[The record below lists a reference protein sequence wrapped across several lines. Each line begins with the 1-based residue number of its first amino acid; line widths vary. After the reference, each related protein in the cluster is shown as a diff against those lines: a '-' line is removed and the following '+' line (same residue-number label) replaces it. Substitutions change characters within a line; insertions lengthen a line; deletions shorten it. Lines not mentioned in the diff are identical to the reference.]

1 MTYTPTGNYYADKK
15 YWGETSFFGGI
26 PPLSEGVG
34 FAIVLGFGVFFS
46 AFASV
51 IHYLD
56 VKYNGTS
63 STSEHFNT
71 AGRNIGTGLTACVIV
86 SSWTWAATLLQSS
99 NVAYNYGVSGPF
111 WYAAGASIQIL
122 LFGVL
127 AIEIKRK
134 APKAHTIGEII
145 RARWGDTTHKC
156 FLYFLFLT
164 NIIVISMLIL
174 GGAAVVNA
182 LTGME
187 LNLASFLIP
196 FGIIVYTGV
205 GGLKA
210 TFVSAYIHTAF
221 IYVILCI
228 FCFEVYQNSKELG
241 SADEMWTRLTAIVKY
256 TKTDCT
262 AIGFD
267 PTTQPCGP
275 VAGNKDG
282 AYLTMFS
289 EQGLMFGIINIIGNF
304 GTVFVDQ
311 SYWHAAIAAKPAS
324 TVKGYMLGG
333 LCWFAIPFSL
343 ATSLGLAALAL
354 QLPVSY
360 SEANAGLV
368 PAATGVHLF
377 GPGGGVLI
385 VIMVFMAVTAAGSA
399 ELIAVAS
406 LVTYDIYRT
415 YINPEA
421 TGEDIKYISRWCILI
436 TGLIMGAF
444 ACILNQF
451 KIGLGWVYLFMG
463 IIIGSAVF
471 PIWCCL
477 TWSKATATA
486 ALISAFVGQ
495 AAGLISWFIA
505 ASIQGGEVTVDT
517 LGTNEVMLTG
527 NLFALVGSAFIMIP
541 ICLIWPDNYDFSTTK
556 TNITLV
562 ENDLTGL
569 DPADYDDDKLAA
581 ARKWIEEYGYT
592 FTFLIIIV
600 WPCLALPAGVFP
612 KGYFGFWVAISL
624 IWGLVASIVIIG
636 MPLVEGIPIARNIY
650 YGMLGQP
657 VPPTTSERIAF
668 LEKRVTRLEQE
679 AGLMANAASMESL
692 GIAGNSS
699 GKALV

>member
-1 MTYTPTGNYYADKK
+1 MSITYYADKK
-15 YWGETSFFGGI
+15 YWGETSFFGGS
-26 PPLSEGVG
+26 PPLDQGVG
-34 FAIVLGFGVFFS
+34 FGIVLGFGVFFS
-46 AFASV
+46 IVASV
-51 IHYLD
+51 VHYLD

-63 STSEHFNT
+63 SSSEHFNT

-99 NVAYNYGVSGPF
+99 NVAFNYGVSGPF

-145 RARWGDTTHKC
+145 RARWGDNTHKV

-164 NIIVISMLIL
+164 NLIVISMLIL
-174 GGAAVVNA
+174 GGAATVNA
-182 LTGME
+182 LTGMD

-228 FCFEVYQNSKELG
+228 FCFEVYRNNKDLG
-241 SADEMWTRLTAIVKY
+241 SADAVYDRLAQVITFSKQ
-256 TKTDCT
+256 DCK
-262 AIGFD
+262 AIGYD
-267 PTTQPCGP
+267 PVKQPCGK
-275 VAGNKDG
+275 VSGNHEG
-282 AYLTMFS
+282 SYLTMLS
-289 EQGLMFGIINIIGNF
+289 TDGLMFGIINIIGNF

-343 ATSLGLAALAL
+343 ATALGLAAIAF
-354 QLPVSY
+354 QLPVSFA
-360 SEANAGLV
+360 EAGNGLV
-368 PAATGVHLF
+368 PAATATHLF
-377 GPGGGVLI
+377 GPAGGILI
-385 VIMVFMAVTAAGSA
+385 TIMVFMAVTAAGSA

-406 LVTYDIYRT
+406 LFTYDIYRT
-415 YINPEA
+415 YINAEA
-421 TGEDIKYISRWCILI
+421 SGDDIKRISRWTILC
-436 TGLIMGAF
+436 TGCFMGAF
-444 ACILNQF
+444 SCILNAF

-463 IIIGSAVF
+463 ILIGSAVF

-477 TWSKATATA
+477 TWSKASNWA
-486 ALISAFVGQ
+486 AVTCCFVGQ
-495 AAGLISWFIA
+495 AAALISWFVA
-505 ASIQGGEVTVDT
+505 ASIQSGEITVDT

-527 NLFALVGSAFIMIP
+527 NLFALFGSGFLMIAL
-541 ICLIWPDNYDFSTTK
+541 CLLFPDNYDFESMK

-569 DPADYDDDKLAA
+569 DPADYDDVALAR
-581 ARKWIEEYGYT
+581 ARLWIERYGYA
-592 FTFLIIIV
+592 FTFLLIIV
-600 WPCLALPAGVFP
+600 WPCLSLPAGVFP
-612 KGYFGFWVAISL
+612 KSYFGFWVAISL
-624 IWGLVASIVIIG
+624 IWGIFASIVIIG
-636 MPLVEGIPIARNIY
+636 MPLWEGRYIFRNVA
-650 YGMLGQP
+650 YGLAGLP
-657 VPPTTSERIAF
+657 VPPSAEDVMKL
-668 LEKRVTRLEQE
+668 LELRVTRLEE
-679 AGLMANAASMESL
+679 AAGLLPIETAEKSL
-692 GIAGNSS
+692 DI
-699 GKALV
+699 KEVM

>member
-1 MTYTPTGNYYADKK
+1 MAGGEFEMEHNHYADQK
-15 YWGETSFFGGI
+15 YWGETSFFGGSA
-26 PPLSEGVG
+26 PLDQGVG
-34 FAIVLGFGVFFS
+34 FGIVLGFGVFFS

-56 VKYNGTS
+56 VKFNCTS

-145 RARWGDTTHKC
+145 RARWGDNVHKV

-174 GGAAVVNA
+174 GGAATVNA

-228 FCFEVYQNSKELG
+228 FCFEVYRNNKDIG
-241 SADEMWTRLTAIVKY
+241 SADAMYQRLANIIKF
-256 TKTDCT
+256 TKEDCT
-262 AIGFD
+262 AIGYD
-267 PTTQPCGP
+267 PDKQPCGK
-275 VAGNKDG
+275 VSGNHHG
-282 AYLTMFS
+282 SYLTMLS
-289 EQGLMFGIINIIGNF
+289 SDGLMFGIINIIGNF

-333 LCWFAIPFSL
+333 LCWFSIPFSL
-343 ATSLGLAALAL
+343 ATALGLAALAF

-360 SEANAGLV
+360 SEAGKGLV
-368 PAATGVHLF
+368 PAATAYHLF
-377 GPGGGVLI
+377 GAAGGVLI

-406 LVTYDIYRT
+406 LATYDIYRT

-421 TGEDIKYISRWCILI
+421 TGEDIKRVSRWTILA
-436 TGLIMGAF
+436 TGLVMGAF
-444 ACILNQF
+444 ACILNAF

-463 IIIGSAVF
+463 I
-471 PIWCCL
+471 L
-477 TWSKATATA
+477 SK
-486 ALISAFVGQ
+486 
-495 AAGLISWFIA
+495 
-505 ASIQGGEVTVDT
+505 
-517 LGTNEVMLTG
+517 
-527 NLFALVGSAFIMIP
+527 
-541 ICLIWPDNYDFSTTK
+541 
-556 TNITLV
+556 
-562 ENDLTGL
+562 
-569 DPADYDDDKLAA
+569 
-581 ARKWIEEYGYT
+581 
-592 FTFLIIIV
+592 
-600 WPCLALPAGVFP
+600 
-612 KGYFGFWVAISL
+612 
-624 IWGLVASIVIIG
+624 
-636 MPLVEGIPIARNIY
+636 
-650 YGMLGQP
+650 
-657 VPPTTSERIAF
+657 
-668 LEKRVTRLEQE
+668 
-679 AGLMANAASMESL
+679 
-692 GIAGNSS
+692 
-699 GKALV
+699 